1 MSAQVPQGRPFA
13 GRTGDLEAVADGGT
27 ERHLN
32 PRCRIEA
39 VFTRIAATRMAG
51 APVCNPAL
59 EVEMVGV
66 RRWQDEWL
74 GALITPWAIN
84 LMLLPGGGRR
94 FRALW
99 PGDTQWWQFPAGA
112 YEFLG
117 NREPGLGAY
126 QVHSLFSP
134 ARDFV
139 SQDLARTAARSALEA
154 LFEPAGS
161 ASLAST
167 SAQPGR
173 GGEQ

>member
-1 MSAQVPQGRPFA
+1 MNREVTQGRDVPGGVGDVHIRA
-13 GRTGDLEAVADGGT
+13 GA

-32 PRCRIEA
+32 PRRRIET
-39 VFTRIAATRMAG
+39 VFARIAATRMAG

-59 EVEMVGV
+59 AVEMVDV

-74 GALITPWAIN
+74 GALITPWAIS

-117 NREPGLGAY
+117 SREPDLGAY
-126 QVHSLFSP
+126 QVRSLFSP
-134 ARDFV
+134 ALDFT
-139 SQDLARTAARSALEA
+139 SQEVARTAARGALDA
-154 LFEPAGS
+154 LFDPAEPA
-161 ASLAST
+161 ST
-167 SAQPGR
+167 GAARGR
-173 GGEQ
+173 GEGA